1 MDKNIFRQI
10 EESLEC
16 AMGRGQI
23 IDRDAL
29 NFVRGLQIQ
38 VPFYVAEWYED
49 MTSKYPLYSIVDDL
63 FHLRT
68 SHKIFDWFLVANQLH
83 TPDDVT
89 RFLVYMQTFGYTVT
103 EDTKYIVRV
112 TVGYGSG
119 DCYVAY
125 NNELKVYYL
134 TIDSLEA
141 VQLSFD
147 IAEKIAVLFKMDY
160 ELIEV

>member
-1 MDKNIFRQI
+1 MDKNIFKQL
-10 EESLEC
+10 EESLHY

-29 NFVRGLQIQ
+29 NFVQSLQVK
-38 VPFYVAEWYED
+38 VPYYIAEWYED
-49 MTSKYPLYSIVDDL
+49 MTSKYPLYDIVSGL

-68 SHKIFDWFLVANQLH
+68 STKVLDWFLVAKQLH

-89 RFLVYMQTFGYTVT
+89 RFLIYMQTFGYTVT
-103 EDTKYIVRV
+103 DDKKCIVRV
-112 TVGYGSG
+112 TVGYGGG
-119 DCYVAY
+119 DCYLAY
-125 NNELKVYYL
+125 NNELKVYHL

-147 IAEKIAVLFKMDY
+147 TAEKIAVLFKMDY

>member
-1 MDKNIFRQI
+1 MDKNIFKQL
-10 EESLEC
+10 EESLEF

-68 SHKIFDWFLVANQLH
+68 SHKIFDWF
-83 TPDDVT
+83 
-89 RFLVYMQTFGYTVT
+89 FGGKSITHS
-103 EDTKYIVRV
+103 R
-112 TVGYGSG
+112 
-119 DCYVAY
+119 
-125 NNELKVYYL
+125 
-134 TIDSLEA
+134 
-141 VQLSFD
+141 
-147 IAEKIAVLFKMDY
+147 
-160 ELIEV
+160 

>member
-29 NFVRGLQIQ
+29 NFVRGLQVQ
-38 VPFYVAEWYED
+38 VPYYVAEWYEN
-49 MTSKYPLYSIVDDL
+49 TISKYSIYNIVRDIFTL
-63 FHLRT
+63 NA
-68 SHKIFDWFLVANQLH
+68 SEKIFDWLVVNHLS

-89 RFLVYMQTFGYTVT
+89 RLLVYMQTFGYDVVN
-103 EDTKYIVRV
+103 DNKCVVRV
-112 TVGYGSG
+112 TMGFGGSSGYL
-119 DCYVAY
+119 AY
-125 NNELKVYYL
+125 NDELKVYHL
-134 TIDSLEA
+134 TADSEEA
-141 VQLSFD
+141 VRLSFD
-147 IAEKIAVLFKMDY
+147 TAEKIAVLFKMDY

>member
-1 MDKNIFRQI
+1 MRWAVGK
-10 EESLEC
+10 
-16 AMGRGQI
+16 I

-29 NFVRGLQIQ
+29 NFVRGLQVQ
-38 VPFYVAEWYED
+38 VPYYVAEWYED
-49 MTSKYPLYSIVDDL
+49 MTSKYPLYDIVSGL
-63 FHLRT
+63 FHMRT
-68 SHKIFDWFLVANQLH
+68 STKIFDWFLVANHLH

-103 EDTKYIVRV
+103 NDEKCIVRV
-112 TVGYGSG
+112 HVGYGGG

>member
-1 MDKNIFRQI
+1 MDKNIFKQL
-10 EESLEC
+10 EESLHY

-29 NFVRGLQIQ
+29 NFVQNLQVQ
-38 VPFYVAEWYED
+38 VPYYIAEWYED
-49 MTSKYPLYSIVDDL
+49 VTSKYPLYDIVSGL

-68 SHKIFDWFLVANQLH
+68 STKVLDWFLVAKQLH

-103 EDTKYIVRV
+103 DDKKYIVRV
-112 TVGYGSG
+112 TVEYGGG

-125 NNELKVYYL
+125 NDELKVYHL
-134 TIDSLEA
+134 TINSLEA

-147 IAEKIAVLFKMDY
+147 TAEKIAVLFKMDY